1 LSSRAPGGGRDR
13 IGVACNGG
21 AARTMRLVGEV
32 NGGNGAPVVGGGEE
46 EVGELLDSVAKL
58 SVGPIG
64 VVGGR
69 RRVLHGEQKAAAGG
83 DHRHSSG
90 SR

>member
-1 LSSRAPGGGRDR
+1 
-13 IGVACNGG
+13 V
-21 AARTMRLVGEV
+21 EV

-46 EVGELLDSVAKL
+46 EVGELLDSVGKL
-58 SVGPIG
+58 GVGPIG

-69 RRVLHGEQKAAAGG
+69 RRVLHGEQKVAAGG
-83 DHRHSSG
+83 DRRHSSG